1 VFLARISEES
11 ILEVKRALDIAEV
24 VGSYF
29 PLKRAGSNLKALC
42 PFHQEKTA
50 SFNVRPA
57 TQTFHCF
64 GCGKKGDLIG
74 FVMEIEKVEYPEA
87 IRILA
92 DKAGVTLRF
101 TGGDA
106 DEGPGRREIARANEW
121 AAGVFRG
128 LLQRDPAAEAARD
141 FLARRG
147 VGDETAELFGI
158 GYAMDSWDHLIQR
171 ARKAEIDERT
181 LIAAGL
187 AIPREN
193 RGGCYDR
200 FRHRV
205 TFPIGDLWGK
215 AIAFGARQLREEDNP
230 KFLNSPETKIF
241 SKGRGFYG
249 LHLAKETLEETKT
262 IYIVEGY
269 LDVVIPYQAG
279 VKGLVATLGTALTR
293 DHLKVLRRYADK
305 VVLVFDADAAG
316 QKAAERGLDLLLT
329 ESVDIHVAQLP
340 AGMDPD
346 DVVLKQGADALRAC
360 LEKPLE
366 IFDFLMSVLTAR
378 HGGETPAAK
387 QRVVEEVLERIGQIP
402 DPVKQELL
410 LQQLSRRFGIEER
423 TLRAKVVRRSEAA
436 PAEAAPSAEEAVS
449 PVLVEAAR
457 ELLACAVSDPGAAA
471 SARNALPPER
481 YPSGALRALAGLA
494 YGLLD
499 AGSLSARELIAR
511 VQDAALAAEA
521 AEVVGREI
529 AKEQAGARSAAC
541 LDRLLSSGRR
551 EESKARLDR
560 LKGASP
566 EEQAE
571 LLKQV
576 MESRRKR
583 PTDHGLLPG
592 R

>member
-1 VFLARISEES
+1 MALISEES

-92 DKAGVTLRF
+92 DKAGVNLRF
-101 TGGDA
+101 TGGNA

-121 AAGVFRG
+121 AAGIFRG
-128 LLQRDPAAEAARD
+128 LLQRDSAAETARS

-147 VGDETAELFGI
+147 VSDETAELFGI

-171 ARKAEIDERT
+171 AKKSDLDERT

-215 AIAFGARQLREEDNP
+215 AIAFGARQLRDEDNP

-279 VKGLVATLGTALTR
+279 VKGLVATMGTALTK

-305 VVLVFDADAAG
+305 VVLVFDSDDAG

-346 DVVLKQGADALRAC
+346 DVVLKQGPDALRAC
-360 LEKPLE
+360 LEQPLE
-366 IFDFLMSVLTAR
+366 IFEFLMSALTAR
-378 HGGETPAAK
+378 HGTQTPAAK
-387 QRVVEEVLERIGQIP
+387 QRVVEEVRERIGTIP
-402 DPVKQELL
+402 DPVKQEILV
-410 LQQLSRRFGIEER
+410 QQFAKRFGIEER
-423 TLRAKVVRRSEAA
+423 TLRAKVVRRAEEASSA
-436 PAEAAPSAEEAVS
+436 AAPSAASEEAVS
-449 PVLVEAAR
+449 PILVEAAR
-457 ELLACAVSDPGAAA
+457 VLLACAVSDAGAATA
-471 SARNALPPER
+471 ARNALPPER

-494 YGLLD
+494 YGLID
-499 AGSLSARELIAR
+499 GGGLSGRELIAR

-521 AEVVGREI
+521 AEVVGRESPP
-529 AKEQAGARSAAC
+529 EQAASRSAGS
-541 LDRLLSSGRR
+541 LEILLRESRR
-551 EESKARLDR
+551 EEMRDLKR
-560 LKGASP
+560 LKDDSP
-566 EEQAE
+566 DEY
-571 LLKQV
+571 LKRL
-576 MESRRKR
+576 METRRKR
-583 PTDHGLLPG
+583 GPSDHTQLPG